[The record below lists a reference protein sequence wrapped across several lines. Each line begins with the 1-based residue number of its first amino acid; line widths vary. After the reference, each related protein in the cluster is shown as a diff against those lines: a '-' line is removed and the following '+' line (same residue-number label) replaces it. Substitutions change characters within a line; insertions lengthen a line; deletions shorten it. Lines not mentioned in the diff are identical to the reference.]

1 MSTETE
7 AAGTESVESLLAFT
21 VDKRQRNAEAA
32 SPELRKEAILSNTV
46 RRAHAILSLFDPRR
60 RGSGDSF
67 KGFEHED
74 ELVDVDDELED
85 QNLDDLSP
93 EEILENTANK
103 DKMAGLIQEMNQ
115 LSSIRIK
122 RKRDLKS
129 DETAESEDELATSA
143 FYVPSPRKKGKT
155 LKSPSG
161 PEEVTLGNVTLGK
174 LSLMD
179 T

>member
-1 MSTETE
+1 MRVLSRLMSTETE

-85 QNLDDLSP
+85 QNLDDLV
-93 EEILENTANK
+93 
-103 DKMAGLIQEMNQ
+103 
-115 LSSIRIK
+115 SSN
-122 RKRDLKS
+122 DLKM
-129 DETAESEDELATSA
+129 TSK
-143 FYVPSPRKKGKT
+143 FFTPC
-155 LKSPSG
+155 G
-161 PEEVTLGNVTLGK
+161 PK
-174 LSLMD
+174 
-179 T
+179 